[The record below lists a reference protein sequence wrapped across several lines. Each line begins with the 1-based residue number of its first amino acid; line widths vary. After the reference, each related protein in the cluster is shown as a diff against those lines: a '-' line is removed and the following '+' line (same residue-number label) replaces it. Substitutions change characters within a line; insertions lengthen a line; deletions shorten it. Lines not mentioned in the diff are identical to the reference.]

1 MRRVRARL
9 TYANVVATLALLF
22 AMSGGALAAS
32 HYVISSPKQI
42 KPSVLKKLRGKTGSR
57 GAVGV
62 KGQTGNTGVQGVPG
76 VPGMVGPR
84 GESGPQ
90 SLGAIDVDTTTPPG
104 SPMLVS
110 LDGISIESQCG
121 ADVDLAISAT
131 NGGGVQMAGTE
142 SLDGFFGAAPTGSN
156 AVIAA
161 EKAVDLDAIGRDS
174 TEASFARFDLHGEK
188 VGTACHYWGVAI
200 PLT

>member
-22 AMSGGALAAS
+22 AMSGGAIAAS
-32 HYVISSPKQI
+32 HYAISSTKQI
-42 KPSVLKKLRGKTGSR
+42 KPSVLKKLRGKTGR
-57 GAVGV
+57 PGAVGA
-62 KGQTGNTGVQGVPG
+62 KGTAGSTGAPGAPGITGL
-76 VPGMVGPR
+76 VGPR

-90 SLGAIDVDTTTPPG
+90 SLGAINVDTTIPSG

-121 ADVDLAISAT
+121 ADVDLAIEPT
-131 NGGGVQMAGTE
+131 HGGEIQMAGTE
-142 SLDGFFGAAPTGSN
+142 SLDGFFGPAPIGGSTT
-156 AVIAA
+156 IAA
-161 EKAVDLDAIGRDS
+161 EKSVDLDAIGRDS
-174 TEASFARFDLHGEK
+174 TEKSFARFDLHGQKE
-188 VGTACHYWGVAI
+188 GTACHYWGVAM